1 MNIVHMFKKKAFFT
15 TACLIF
21 CFVVASCGYHRAER
35 SAELPSWIKSIYI
48 VPWQNRSN
56 ELLLAAWITDE
67 LRQEFLRG
75 SSLSLAAK
83 EDADVI
89 LEGQVK
95 EVATSGLS
103 YVRHDQAIE
112 RRIDVVCTATLKD
125 RRTGEIIWTTAD
137 IVREE
142 SFLVGKEAT
151 ETEAL
156 KNKALKKLS
165 RDVAELIYHRIGG
178 VF

>member
-1 MNIVHMFKKKAFFT
+1 MKFASISNKNAFLIIL
-15 TACLIF
+15 CLF
-21 CFVVASCGYHRAER
+21 LGAVLTSCGYHRAER

-48 VPWQNRSN
+48 APWQNRSN

-75 SSLSLAAK
+75 SSLSLAPR
-83 EDADVI
+83 EEADVI

-103 YVRHDQAIE
+103 YVRYDQAVE
-112 RRIDVVCTATLKD
+112 RRIDVICTATLKD
-125 RRTGEIIWTTAD
+125 RRTNKTLWTTPD
-137 IVREE
+137 ILREE

-151 ETEAL
+151 QTEAL

-165 RDVAELIYHRIGG
+165 RDVAELIYHHIGWNY
-178 VF
+178 